1 MKLAWVFLVLGSL
14 IIVSSLARGE
24 DAPKPS
30 FPCDKAKTL
39 DEKTVCSDARLAQLD
54 RLQAAAYL
62 LARQKNSSEA
72 IKEARSRLEER
83 SLCGNDRVCL
93 FDWMSAAEGIAMP
106 AWANAYRKELIQDVL
121 KDDLSLKSHQARH
134 TPEP

>member
-1 MKLAWVFLVLGSL
+1 MGISCAGSL

-72 IKEARSRLEER
+72 IK
-83 SLCGNDRVCL
+83 
-93 FDWMSAAEGIAMP
+93 
-106 AWANAYRKELIQDVL
+106 
-121 KDDLSLKSHQARH
+121 DDLSLKSHQARH